1 MKGQRQMN
9 QILMRLALYIP
20 VLGLGMGIL
29 FADSSPAATAY
40 TLKDLC
46 RLAARDAEQIQISR
60 EDVEI
65 ARQDRTRALSVLI
78 PRATAFGSMKR
89 SRESDFYSPDTLSH
103 GIQLNQSFTLNGKEI
118 IALKVAEATIEEKN
132 FILKAVTDAYL
143 FNVIDSFFRILT
155 SRRMLEIAR
164 ADVRRL
170 EKHRNA
176 VSKKLKVGEITKT
189 ALYRAEAELS
199 GAGTDLVRAEN
210 GLKLAR
216 ASLKSL
222 VTLDRDFTLSQEGL
236 EAFRR
241 FLPSLEDVKD
251 KALNQRPEIQS
262 ARKTLEIARKNI
274 RYNKSAYWPSVALEG
289 LYSKNRAEYSM
300 PVDEV
305 LNFETTSIA
314 ATLNFTL
321 FVGGPDVIGAMKL
334 GALTIWAGT
343 IPSERLLAIF
353 QTWRPTVTWTTPSYA
368 WFLGESAKENGI
380 NPADLSIRKI
390 FVAGEPGGSIPETK
404 QSIEELWNADV
415 YDYYG
420 LSDIFGACAGQ
431 CEYKQ
436 GLHWAEDHILVEVVD
451 PDTGEEVPEG
461 ERGEMI
467 LTSLKKVA
475 RPLIRFRT
483 GDIVSYTTEPCA
495 CGRTHMRLNG
505 IHGRLDDM
513 LIIKGVNVF
522 PSDIET
528 VVRQNDKLTGEYLC
542 VVTEERH
549 MAVLTVEVEK
559 NMQRIRARIRGG

>member
-1 MKGQRQMN
+1 MSDYRKYWDEEIETMPREKIKEYQLSLLKSMIELTYSKSPYYQQAFNRHGVKPADLQTLEDLKKFPTVNKKVLRDRQ
-9 QILMRLALYIP
+9 QQVP
-20 VLGLGMGIL
+20 
-29 FADSSPAATAY
+29 D
-40 TLKDLC
+40 
-46 RLAARDAEQIQISR
+46 
-60 EDVEI
+60 
-65 ARQDRTRALSVLI
+65 
-78 PRATAFGSMKR
+78 FGDMICAP
-89 SRESDFYSPDTLSH
+89 ESDFVFLSASSGSTGVPTASP
-103 GIQLNQSFTLNGKEI
+103 FTAQDFEDFQDFQARLFWSSGMRP
-118 IALKVAEATIEEKN
+118 
-132 FILKAVTDAYL
+132 TD
-143 FNVIDSFFRILT
+143 
-155 SRRMLEIAR
+155 
-164 ADVRRL
+164 
-170 EKHRNA
+170 
-176 VSKKLKVGEITKT
+176 
-189 ALYRAEAELS
+189 
-199 GAGTDLVRAEN
+199 
-210 GLKLAR
+210 
-216 ASLKSL
+216 
-222 VTLDRDFTLSQEGL
+222 
-236 EAFRR
+236 
-241 FLPSLEDVKD
+241 
-251 KALNQRPEIQS
+251 
-262 ARKTLEIARKNI
+262 
-274 RYNKSAYWPSVALEG
+274 RYCHA
-289 LYSKNRAEYSM
+289 
-300 PVDEV
+300 
-305 LNFETTSIA
+305 
-314 ATLNFTL
+314 LNFTL

-353 QTWRPTVTWTTPSYA
+353 QTWKPTVTWTTPSYA

-483 GDIVSYTTEPCA
+483 GDIVSYTTEPCP

-528 VVRQNDKLTGEYLC
+528 VVRQNDRLTGEYLC
-542 VVTEERH
+542 VVTEEKH

-559 NMQRIRARIRGG
+559 NRDFQGDIDELAKGIQTDCQKLVGIRPRICIREAGELPRETHKAKRVLDKRKS